1 MYVQNLVDPE
11 ELVQTLSMHIVQPE
25 VLATI
30 EAINFSH
37 IWWSCG
43 VIQIDPCNGFL
54 LAELSHGTTAKAKD
68 FTMQV
73 QLRRVPWA
81 LHLTVVH

>member
-1 MYVQNLVDPE
+1 MKQSDLILYDVKMHVQDLVDPE
-11 ELVQTLSMHIVQPE
+11 ELVQTLSRHIVQPE

-30 EAINFSH
+30 EAINLSH

-43 VIQIDPCNGFL
+43 VIQIDPCHGFL
-54 LAELSHGTTAKAKD
+54 LAELSHRTTAKAKD

-73 QLRRVPWA
+73 QL
-81 LHLTVVH
+81 

>member
-1 MYVQNLVDPE
+1 MKQSHLISYDVKMYVQDLMDPE
-11 ELVQTLSMHIVQPE
+11 ELLQTLSMHIVPPE

-30 EAINFSH
+30 VAKNLSH

-43 VIQIDPCNGFL
+43 VLQIDPCNGLL
-54 LAELSHGTTAKAKD
+54 LAELSHWTTAKAKD

-73 QLRRVPWA
+73 QL
-81 LHLTVVH
+81 